1 MEDPSIVRSRSDLSR
16 SVPPPHLSG
25 ITPERRR
32 ESRRNSRGAG
42 PVATP
47 ERRRS
52 RQASGQTPS
61 RDRYADPGLEEDYL
75 EEDAFDQEDNLEGN
89 AFDDDLEENAFI
101 GANETPTRA
110 PRSRRDRGASQKA
123 ARKPPASKASS
134 RAKTQSDDFRAVPI
148 GSAALGSRKKKPAK
162 SREVADVSDKD
173 AGSESEN
180 EMTPASPVRS
190 RRGRGAQTHDYNGAL
205 AGAAGATGAAVMA
218 NGGRDDRR
226 RNWGRR
232 GRAQAA
238 AGQQEGTQREVRDS
252 EKSGFGAMPSGHPTS
267 VDKKGRVYSLTGIDN
282 LALLMEDDGYQTAC
296 YSMYLFKTELDYETV
311 VQFFQQLAQA
321 YPKYRYVVELDPS
334 VAKKKD
340 KAALRGIQSTSEDPK
355 FDPGRKTLYSKTLA
369 AGSHLRPAKWRLDE
383 TFDIEEN
390 IQVVKAPGDG
400 TDEDLFE
407 LCGQVLGTHFDYSK
421 PLWEA
426 VLVHG
431 LNTSE
436 GARSGLMIKI
446 HHAFSDGQGMIQSY
460 HSALEAMSK
469 GKSIGAQQD
478 EIDRNALQGAQAKK
492 NAEKRPGGKEE
503 EQKKVGS
510 RGVKPT
516 MLGTVSHSWH
526 TVRGLYFR
534 KRTAFTYSDK
544 AAKHAVDIMGGKL
557 AKNGRPSGRFY
568 GHSDGIKMDDIK
580 LIRKAFSTAKADLTL
595 NDVACALLSR
605 ALRIAAE
612 DLAARQGK
620 KVRDKRVAVFIPVSK
635 RPPGDW
641 SLANYT
647 TGAIAWFRFHSPDK
661 FGFQKLVEQCN
672 REMTRIKKSHLPTMT
687 FKLFNAVCKRRIM
700 MMPNYP
706 VVRSFFQRAYTQYC
720 VFTNIP
726 GPAKPV
732 RFGEH
737 EAFSYHCLP
746 PSSPGRSTMAIGT
759 ISYGGAFSLAV
770 SCDAIE
776 EWDQEHLDLP
786 GTICDAFQE
795 ASEEL
800 IAAAKDRLR
809 TG

>member
-1 MEDPSIVRSRSDLSR
+1 
-16 SVPPPHLSG
+16 
-25 ITPERRR
+25 
-32 ESRRNSRGAG
+32 
-42 PVATP
+42 
-47 ERRRS
+47 
-52 RQASGQTPS
+52 
-61 RDRYADPGLEEDYL
+61 
-75 EEDAFDQEDNLEGN
+75 
-89 AFDDDLEENAFI
+89 
-101 GANETPTRA
+101 
-110 PRSRRDRGASQKA
+110 
-123 ARKPPASKASS
+123 
-134 RAKTQSDDFRAVPI
+134 
-148 GSAALGSRKKKPAK
+148 
-162 SREVADVSDKD
+162 
-173 AGSESEN
+173 
-180 EMTPASPVRS
+180 MTPASPVHS
-190 RRGRGAQTHDYNGAL
+190 RRARAAQTHDHDHDHDAAL
-205 AGAAGATGAAVMA
+205 AGAAGVAGAAGTA
-218 NGGRDDRR
+218 ALASGGRDDRR

-232 GRAQAA
+232 GKAQAA
-238 AGQQEGTQREVRDS
+238 AGQQDTRDP
-252 EKSGFGAMPSGHPTS
+252 EKAEFAAMPSGHPTS
-267 VDKKGRVYSLTGIDN
+267 VDQKGRVYPLTGIDN

-296 YSMYLFKTELDYETV
+296 YSMYLFKTELDYDTV
-311 VQFFQQLAQA
+311 LRFFQQLAQA
-321 YPKYRYVVELDPS
+321 YPKYRYVVELNPS

-340 KAALRGIQSTSEDPK
+340 KAALRGTQPQQEVK
-355 FDPGRKTLYSKTLA
+355 FDPGRRTLYSKTIA
-369 AGSHLRPAKWRLDE
+369 AGGHLKPAKWRLDE
-383 TFDIEEN
+383 TFDIEDN
-390 IQVVKAPGDG
+390 IKVVKAPGNG

-407 LCGQVLGTHFDYSK
+407 LCGQVLGTHFDYSR

-431 LNTSE
+431 LDTSE

-460 HSALEAMSK
+460 HSALEALSK
-469 GKSIGAQQD
+469 GKSIGAQQN
-478 EIDRNALQGAQAKK
+478 EIDRNAMS
-492 NAEKRPGGKEE
+492 E

-580 LIRKAFSTAKADLTL
+580 LIRKAFSTKKADLTL

-605 ALRIAAE
+605 ALRLAAE

-620 KVRDKRVAVFIPVSK
+620 KVKDKRVAVFIPVSK

-661 FGFQKLVEQCN
+661 FGFEKLVEQCN
-672 REMTRIKKSHLPTMT
+672 REMTRIKKSHLPTLT
-687 FKLFNAVCKRRIM
+687 FKMFDMVCKRRIM

-706 VVRSFFQRAYTQYC
+706 VARSFFQRAYTQYC

-746 PSSPGRSTMAIGT
+746 PSSPGKSTMAIGT

-776 EWDQEHLDLP
+776 EWDQDHLDLP

-800 IAAAKDRLR
+800 IAAAKERLSS
-809 TG
+809 G